1 MKQIMLVWMS
11 LNLAAVR
18 TIKTYM
24 RLQLRW
30 LFFASVGD
38 ITNAVHVTY
47 DCYLILMSC
56 TLGKFL
62 VIIAVQSVMTI
73 SRKPLRLVDTTL
85 QICKC
90 TVAFLRGDRKFS
102 ISYDAA
108 VHCKFAATS
117 DWSERAFNKIGLLT
131 QSSLFSF
138 IISIKKMFEG
148 RMLLLKRAV
157 LRF

>member
-1 MKQIMLVWMS
+1 MNNK
-11 LNLAAVR
+11 NLYEAA
-18 TIKTYM
+18 
-24 RLQLRW
+24 LRW

-62 VIIAVQSVMTI
+62 AVQSVMTI